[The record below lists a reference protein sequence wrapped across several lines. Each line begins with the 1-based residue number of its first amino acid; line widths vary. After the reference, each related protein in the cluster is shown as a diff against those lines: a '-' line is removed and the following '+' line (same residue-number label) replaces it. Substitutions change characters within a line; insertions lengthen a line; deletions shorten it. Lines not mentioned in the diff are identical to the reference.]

1 MKLGVVGLGKMG
13 QAVAERLLYAGE
25 ERLLGPGN
33 EVAVFNR
40 TPGREGALVER
51 GARVGESLGELDVIF
66 SSLADDEA
74 LEGWA
79 PRFAELRP
87 GAVLVE
93 MSTVSVAASR
103 RLAEQLDEAGVRY
116 LRSPASGNP
125 GAVRAG
131 TAALVVSGDRAD
143 YDEVEPLL
151 KAITPTVRYVGQGEA
166 ARVVKL
172 AFQILIV
179 GTAELLGEAL
189 VLGEAAGVER
199 EALLEAIG
207 ASVVG
212 STFVKYKSEPLLR
225 DDYTATFTSALM
237 QKDVELIFDLADE
250 AGVELPATREIA
262 SVLDATARNGH
273 ADEDFMAMLL
283 ELKDRAGS
291 ATTHR
296 ER

>member
-1 MKLGVVGLGKMG
+1 MNIGLVGLGKMG
-13 QAVAERLLYAGE
+13 TAFAERLLDAGYD
-25 ERLLGPGN
+25 LT
-33 EVAVFNR
+33 VFNR

-51 GARVGESLGELDVIF
+51 GARWGGELGDLDVCL

-74 LEGWA
+74 LDSWA
-79 PRFAELRP
+79 DRFTELRP

-103 RLAEQLDEAGVRY
+103 RLGEALAEAGVSY
-116 LRSPASGNP
+116 VRSPTSGNP
-125 GAVRAG
+125 GSVRAG
-131 TAALVVSGDRAD
+131 TSALVVSGGRAD
-143 YDEVEPLL
+143 VDEVRPLL
-151 KAITPTVRYVGQGEA
+151 EAITPTVRYVGEGDA

-172 AFQILIV
+172 ALQILIV

-199 EALLEAIG
+199 EALLDSIS

-212 STFVKYKSEPLLR
+212 STFVKYKSEPLKR
-225 DDYTATFTSALM
+225 DDYTATFTTALM
-237 QKDVELIFDLADE
+237 QKDVELVFDLAE
-250 AGVELPATREIA
+250 EVGVELPATREIA
-262 SVLDATARNGH
+262 AVLDATARNGH

-283 ELKDRAGS
+283 ELKERAAS
-291 ATTHR
+291 ATTQR

>member
-1 MKLGVVGLGKMG
+1 MSFREVGLVGLGKMG
-13 QAVAERLLYAGE
+13 QAFAERLLDAGYD
-25 ERLLGPGN
+25 
-33 EVAVFNR
+33 VTVFNR
-40 TPGREGALVER
+40 TAGREEELVAR
-51 GARVGESLGELDVIF
+51 GARWGGELGELEVCL
-66 SSLADDEA
+66 SSLADDDA
-74 LEGWA
+74 LDAWA
-79 PRFAELRP
+79 GRFTELRP

-103 RLAEQLDEAGVRY
+103 KLGDALAEAGVRY

-125 GAVRAG
+125 AAVRAG
-131 TAALVVSGDRAD
+131 TAALIVSGDRGVF
-143 YDEVEPLL
+143 DEVEPLL
-151 KAITPTVRYVGQGEA
+151 RAITPTVRYVGTGDA

-172 AFQILIV
+172 TFQILIV
-179 GTAELLGEAL
+179 GTAALLAEAV

-199 EALLEAIG
+199 EALLDAIG

-237 QKDVELIFDLADE
+237 QKDVDLVFDLAGE
-250 AGVELPATREIA
+250 AGVDLPATREIA
-262 SVLDATARNGH
+262 ALLDATARNGH

-283 ELKDRAGS
+283 ELKDRAAA

>member
-13 QAVAERLLYAGE
+13 QAFAERLVDAGND
-25 ERLLGPGN
+25 LT
-33 EVAVFNR
+33 VFNR
-40 TPGREGALVER
+40 TPGREAALVER
-51 GARVGESLGELDVIF
+51 GAQAGGSLGELDVVF
-66 SSLADDEA
+66 SSLADDDA

-79 PRFAELRP
+79 PRFAELRR

-103 RLAEQLDEAGVRY
+103 RLAEQLDEAAVRY

-131 TAALVVSGDRAD
+131 TAALVVSGDRAVF
-143 YDEVEPLL
+143 DEVEPLL
-151 KAITPTVRYVGQGEA
+151 KAITPTVRYVGTGEA

-189 VLGEAAGVER
+189 VLGEAAGVDR
-199 EALLEAIG
+199 DALLDAIG

-212 STFVKYKSEPLLR
+212 STFVKYKSEPLRR

-237 QKDVELIFDLADE
+237 QKDVELVFDLADE

-262 SVLDATARNGH
+262 SVLEATARNGH

-283 ELKDRAGS
+283 ELKDRAR
-291 ATTHR
+291 AAPTHR

>member
-1 MKLGVVGLGKMG
+1 MRVGVVGLGKMG
-13 QAVAERLLYAGE
+13 QAFAERLLDRTFAVE
-25 ERLLGPGN
+25 
-33 EVAVFNR
+33 VFNR
-40 TPGREGALVER
+40 TAGRERALVER
-51 GARVGESLGELDVIF
+51 GARPGGELADLDVCV

-74 LEGWA
+74 LDAWA
-79 PRFAELRP
+79 DRLAGLRP

-93 MSTVSVAASR
+93 LSTVSVAASR
-103 RLAEQLDEAGVRY
+103 RLAARLEERGIRYVRGA
-116 LRSPASGNP
+116 ASGNP

-131 TAALVVSGDRAD
+131 TAAIIVSGDRAD
-143 YDEVEPLL
+143 FETVEPVLS
-151 KAITPTVRYVGQGEA
+151 AITPTVRYVGEGEA

-172 AFQILIV
+172 AFQIMIV
-179 GTAELLGEAL
+179 GTAELLAEAL

-199 EALLEAIG
+199 RQLLEAIN

-212 STFVKYKSEPLLR
+212 STFVGYKSEPLLR
-225 DDYTATFTSALM
+225 DDFTATFTSALM
-237 QKDVELIFDLADE
+237 QKDVELVFDLAEE

-262 SVLDATARNGH
+262 AVLDATSRNGH

-283 ELKDRAGS
+283 ELKDRAGA

>member
-1 MKLGVVGLGKMG
+1 MRVGVVGLGKMG
-13 QAVAERLLYAGE
+13 QAFAERLLDAGHD
-25 ERLLGPGN
+25 LT
-33 EVAVFNR
+33 VFNR
-40 TPGREGALVER
+40 TPGREAALVER
-51 GARVGESLGELDVIF
+51 GARWGGELGELDVLF

-74 LEGWA
+74 LDAWA
-79 PRFAELRP
+79 RRFAELHP

-103 RLAEQLDEAGVRY
+103 SLGDALAEAGVRY

-125 GAVRAG
+125 SSVRAG

-143 YDEVEPLL
+143 FDEVEPLL
-151 KAITPTVRYVGQGEA
+151 EAITPTVRYVGEGDA

-172 AFQILIV
+172 TFQILIV
-179 GTAELLGEAL
+179 GTAALLAEAL

-199 EALLEAIG
+199 EALLDAIG
-207 ASVVG
+207 VSVVG

-225 DDYTATFTSALM
+225 DDYTATFTAALM
-237 QKDVELIFDLADE
+237 QKDVDLVFDLAAE
-250 AGVELPATREIA
+250 AGVELPATREISA
-262 SVLDATARNGH
+262 LLDATARNGH

-283 ELKDRAGS
+283 ELKERAT
-291 ATTHR
+291 AATHR

>member
-1 MKLGVVGLGKMG
+1 MRSLKVGLVGLGKMG
-13 QAVAERLLYAGE
+13 QAFAERLLDAGHD
-25 ERLLGPGN
+25 LT
-33 EVAVFNR
+33 VFNR
-40 TPGREGALVER
+40 TPGREAALVER
-51 GARVGESLGELDVIF
+51 GARWGGELGEVDVLF

-74 LEGWA
+74 LDAWA
-79 PRFAELRP
+79 GRLTELRR

-103 RLAEQLDEAGVRY
+103 RLGEALARAGVRY

-125 GAVRAG
+125 GSVRAG
-131 TAALVVSGDRAD
+131 TSALIVSGDRAD
-143 YDEVEPLL
+143 FDEVEPLL
-151 KAITPTVRYVGQGEA
+151 EAITPTVRYVGGGDA

-172 AFQILIV
+172 TFQILIV
-179 GTAELLGEAL
+179 GTAELLAEAL

-199 EALLEAIG
+199 EALLDAIG

-225 DDYTATFTSALM
+225 DDYTATFTAALM
-237 QKDVELIFDLADE
+237 QKDVDLVFELAEE
-250 AGVELPATREIA
+250 AGVDLPVTREIA
-262 SVLDATARNGH
+262 AVLDATARNGH

-283 ELKDRAGS
+283 ELKERA
-291 ATTHR
+291 APAATHR

>member
-1 MKLGVVGLGKMG
+1 MKVGVVGLGKMG
-13 QAVAERLLYAGE
+13 QAFAERLLEAG
-25 ERLLGPGN
+25 N
-33 EVAVFNR
+33 DVAVFNR
-40 TPGREGALVER
+40 TPGREDALVER
-51 GARVGESLGELDVIF
+51 GASVGTSLGELDVVF

-74 LEGWA
+74 LEAWA
-79 PRFAELRP
+79 PRFSELRP

-131 TAALVVSGDRAD
+131 TAALVVSGDRAVF
-143 YDEVEPLL
+143 DEVEPLL
-151 KAITPTVRYVGQGEA
+151 TAITPTVRYVGRGEA

-172 AFQILIV
+172 TFQILIV

-189 VLGEAAGVER
+189 VLGEAAGVDR
-199 EALLEAIG
+199 DALLDAIG

-212 STFVKYKSEPLLR
+212 STFVKYKSEPLRR

-237 QKDVELIFDLADE
+237 QKDVELVFDLADE
-250 AGVELPATREIA
+250 VGVELPATREIA
-262 SVLDATARNGH
+262 SVLEATARNGH

>member
-1 MKLGVVGLGKMG
+1 MKLGLVGLGKMG
-13 QAVAERLLYAGE
+13 QAFAERLLDAGND
-25 ERLLGPGN
+25 LT
-33 EVAVFNR
+33 VFNR
-40 TPGREGALVER
+40 TPGREAALVER
-51 GARVGESLGELDVIF
+51 GAHAGSSLGELDVVF

-79 PRFAELRP
+79 PRFGELRP

-131 TAALVVSGDRAD
+131 TAALVVSGDRPI

-151 KAITPTVRYVGQGEA
+151 NAITPTVRYVGTGEA

-189 VLGEAAGVER
+189 VLGEAAGVDR
-199 EALLEAIG
+199 DALLDAIG

-212 STFVKYKSEPLLR
+212 STFVKYKSEPLRR
-225 DDYTATFTSALM
+225 DDYSATFTSALM
-237 QKDVELIFDLADE
+237 QKDVELVFDLADE

-262 SVLDATARNGH
+262 SVLNATARNGH
-273 ADEDFMAMLL
+273 ADDDFMAMLL
-283 ELKDRAGS
+283 ELKDRART
-291 ATTHR
+291 APTQR

>member
-1 MKLGVVGLGKMG
+1 MKVGVVGLGKMG
-13 QAVAERLLYAGE
+13 QAFAERLLEAGNDVE
-25 ERLLGPGN
+25 
-33 EVAVFNR
+33 VFNR
-40 TPGREGALVER
+40 TPGREDALVER
-51 GARVGESLGELDVIF
+51 GASVGTSLGELDVVF

-79 PRFAELRP
+79 PRFSELRP

-103 RLAEQLDEAGVRY
+103 RLAEQLDGAGVRY

-131 TAALVVSGDRAD
+131 TAALVVSGDRAVF
-143 YDEVEPLL
+143 DEVEPLL
-151 KAITPTVRYVGQGEA
+151 AAITPTVRYVGAGEA

-189 VLGEAAGVER
+189 VLGEAAGVDR
-199 EALLEAIG
+199 DALLDAIG

-212 STFVKYKSEPLLR
+212 STFVKYKSEPLRR

-237 QKDVELIFDLADE
+237 QKDVELVFDLADE
-250 AGVELPATREIA
+250 VGVELPATREIA
-262 SVLDATARNGH
+262 SVLEATARNGH

>member
-1 MKLGVVGLGKMG
+1 
-13 QAVAERLLYAGE
+13 
-25 ERLLGPGN
+25 
-33 EVAVFNR
+33 
-40 TPGREGALVER
+40 
-51 GARVGESLGELDVIF
+51 
-66 SSLADDEA
+66 
-74 LEGWA
+74 
-79 PRFAELRP
+79 
-87 GAVLVE
+87 

-103 RLAEQLDEAGVRY
+103 RLGDALAEAGVRY

-131 TAALVVSGDRAD
+131 TAALIVSGDRAD
-143 YDEVEPLL
+143 FDEVEPLL
-151 KAITPTVRYVGQGEA
+151 QAITPTVRYVGTGDA

-172 AFQILIV
+172 TFQILIV
-179 GTAELLGEAL
+179 GTAALLAEAL

-199 EALLEAIG
+199 EALLDAIG

-237 QKDVELIFDLADE
+237 QKDVDLVFDLAEE

-262 SVLDATARNGH
+262 ALLDATARNGH

-283 ELKDRAGS
+283 ELKDRAAS